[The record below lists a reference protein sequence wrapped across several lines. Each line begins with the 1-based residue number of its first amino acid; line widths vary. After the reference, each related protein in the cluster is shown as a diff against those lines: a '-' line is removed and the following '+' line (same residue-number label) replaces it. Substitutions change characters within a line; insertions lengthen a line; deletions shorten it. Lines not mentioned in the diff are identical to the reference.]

1 MKVFRL
7 WSLMLSATM
16 LFLVACESMDEKDG
30 GKYSLGSTCRIL
42 ESRGNFT
49 SFIKALDRSGYRRL
63 VDGGGLV
70 TVFAPDDAAFG
81 SYLQK
86 KYGTTDVDQVPVEEL
101 TLLVGCHMIQ
111 FAYTTEDFLS
121 FSMVSSDDGTDTG
134 DGSCYKYKTYG
145 RPAIEEYT
153 DPLNRR
159 KVKIFSREKYMPVFS
174 TRMFAKRGISDAEGD
189 YRLLF
194 PDVNWQ
200 GADDRLYAGNAAVTE
215 SGIPTDNGYL
225 YIVDKVMEPA
235 RTIYKEL
242 SDNSSSVDYSLCKGL
257 FDRVSLYKYDAA
269 VSKNYAGAS
278 GDSLFYFYHW
288 KEPLRMSEIPEIASE
303 WTYHD
308 ESGVVFDRGLRY
320 ANNCFLP
327 QDDVLKEYL
336 KNYFSEY
343 GTQTQE
349 DFLDLI
355 PKNAIYHF
363 LRAHVYGTRD
373 LILPSELNMS
383 PVVGVNGEHFNL
395 STSELKDVRYCSN
408 GVIYGMDKI
417 FEPAVFTRLT
427 APLFRYPQFSFYA
440 RAFNTKNMY
449 QQTVDVNNRFS
460 LFIQNDQDLATAGY
474 SSSEGSTTHGD
485 YTFRSKSGNMNAN
498 AVSNLLMSQ
507 FVYGDL
513 PALEETD
520 ARRYFVAKDEK
531 TYFYVK
537 DKALFDY
544 SGKEVSVKATFDTD
558 NGTVYQT
565 DRVIPARA
573 GAYSETGKLPEYQQF
588 KSLMITAGLGNN
600 SGGLVTPIA
609 DGLVFFPTNEAILAA
624 KSARMIPEVVD
635 GDVTELRKYLQ
646 YYFVPLKKNKLNFYL
661 LPGLGPEGATDEA
674 YSGRY
679 VTLSEY
685 QNETD
690 AKTMGIAWNP
700 DVPESLTITDMAGN
714 TITTEPGVIYL
725 RTNCATYSIN
735 TCFDYRTMY
744 GN

>member
-1 MKVFRL
+1 
-7 WSLMLSATM
+7 MLSAAM
-16 LFLVACESMDEKDG
+16 FFLVACESMDEKDG
-30 GKYSLGSTCRIL
+30 GKYSLGTTCRIL

-70 TVFAPDDAAFG
+70 TVFAPDDEAFG
-81 SYLQK
+81 SYLQS
-86 KYGTTDVDQVPVEEL
+86 KYGTSDVDQVPVEDL

-121 FSMVSSDDGTDTG
+121 FSMTSSEDGTDTG

-145 RPAIEEYT
+145 RPAIEDYT
-153 DPLNRR
+153 DPVTRR
-159 KVKIFSREKYMPVFS
+159 KVKLFSREKYMPVFS

-189 YRLLF
+189 YRKFF

-200 GADDRLYAGNAAVTE
+200 GANDRLYAGNAAVIE

-242 SDNSSSVDYSLCKGL
+242 SDNSGVGADYSLCKGL

-269 VSKNYAGAS
+269 VSKNYAASS

-288 KEPLRMSEIPEIASE
+288 KAPERTAEIPEIASE

-320 ANNCFLP
+320 AVNCFLP
-327 QDDVLKEYL
+327 ENEVLEAYLKEYF
-336 KNYFSEY
+336 KEY
-343 GTQTQE
+343 GTQSQE
-349 DFLDLI
+349 DFLSLI
-355 PKNAIYHF
+355 PENAIYHF
-363 LRAHVYGTRD
+363 LRACAFGTQD
-373 LILPSELNMS
+373 LILPSELDKR
-383 PVVGVNGEHFNL
+383 PVVGVNGEQFNI
-395 STSELKDVRYCSN
+395 SSSELKDVRYCTN
-408 GVIYGMDKI
+408 GVIYGMDKV

-427 APLFRYPQFSFYA
+427 APLFRYPQFTFYA
-440 RAFNTKNMY
+440 RAFNIKNMY
-449 QQTVDVNNRFS
+449 QQTVDINNRFT

-474 SSSEGSTTHGD
+474 SSSENSAAHGD

-507 FVYGDL
+507 FVYGALPVLEDADDL
-513 PALEETD
+513 
-520 ARRYFVAKDEK
+520 RYFIAKDEK
-531 TYFYVK
+531 TYFYMK
-537 DKALFDY
+537 NKAIFDY
-544 SGKEVSVKATFDTD
+544 SGKEISVKAAFDTD

-565 DRVIPARA
+565 DRVIPARV
-573 GAYSETGKLPEYQQF
+573 GAYSETGKMPEYQQF

-600 SGGLVTPIA
+600 SGGLVNPIA

-624 KSARMIPEVVD
+624 KAAGMIPEVVD

-646 YYFVPLKKNKLNFYL
+646 YYFVPLKKNRLNFYL
-661 LPGLGPEGATDEA
+661 LPGLGPDGATNEA
-674 YSGRY
+674 YSGTY

-685 QNETD
+685 ATEAD

-700 DVPESLTITDMAGN
+700 DMPEALTVTDMAGN

>member
-1 MKVFRL
+1 M
-7 WSLMLSATM
+7 
-16 LFLVACESMDEKDG
+16 
-30 GKYSLGSTCRIL
+30 
-42 ESRGNFT
+42 
-49 SFIKALDRSGYRRL
+49 
-63 VDGGGLV
+63 DGGGLV

-121 FSMVSSDDGTDTG
+121 FSMVSSDDGTGTG

-235 RTIYKEL
+235 CTIYKEL

-624 KSARMIPEVVD
+624 KSAGMIPEVVD

-714 TITTEPGVIYL
+714 TIMTEPGVIYL

>member
-449 QQTVDVNNRFS
+449 QQTVDENNRFS

-624 KSARMIPEVVD
+624 KSAGMIPEVVD

>member
-1 MKVFRL
+1 
-7 WSLMLSATM
+7 MLSATM

-121 FSMVSSDDGTDTG
+121 FSMVSSDDGTGTG

-235 RTIYKEL
+235 CTIYKEL

-624 KSARMIPEVVD
+624 KSAGMIPEVVD

-714 TITTEPGVIYL
+714 TIMTEPGVIYL

>member
-235 RTIYKEL
+235 CTIYKEL

-449 QQTVDVNNRFS
+449 QQTVDENNRFS

-624 KSARMIPEVVD
+624 KSAGMIPEVVD

>member
-121 FSMVSSDDGTDTG
+121 FSMVSSDDGTDTS

-624 KSARMIPEVVD
+624 KSAGMIPEVVD

>member
-624 KSARMIPEVVD
+624 KSAGMIPEVVD

>member
-30 GKYSLGSTCRIL
+30 GKYSLGSTFRIL

-624 KSARMIPEVVD
+624 KSAGMIPEVVD

-661 LPGLGPEGATDEA
+661 LPGLGPEGATTEA

>member
-427 APLFRYPQFSFYA
+427 APLFRYPQFTFYA

-449 QQTVDVNNRFS
+449 QQTVDMNNRFT

-474 SSSEGSTTHGD
+474 SSSEGSSTHGD

-520 ARRYFVAKDEK
+520 ELRYFVAKDEK
-531 TYFYVK
+531 TYFYIK

-544 SGKEVSVKATFDTD
+544 SGKELSVKASFDTD

-565 DRVIPARA
+565 DRVIPARV
-573 GAYSETGKLPEYQQF
+573 GAYSETGKMPEYQQF

-624 KSARMIPEVVD
+624 KDAGMIPEVVD

-661 LPGLGPEGATDEA
+661 LPGLGPEGATTEA

>member
-1 MKVFRL
+1 
-7 WSLMLSATM
+7 MLSATM

-30 GKYSLGSTCRIL
+30 GKFSLGSTCRIL

-81 SYLQK
+81 SYLQE

-111 FAYTTEDFLS
+111 FAYTPEDFLS

-134 DGSCYKYKTYG
+134 DGACYKYKTYG

-200 GADDRLYAGNAAVTE
+200 GANDRLYAGNAAVTE

-235 RTIYKEL
+235 RTVYKEL
-242 SDNSSSVDYSLCKGL
+242 SDNASSADYSLCKGL
-257 FDRVSLYKYDAA
+257 FDRVSLYKYDAT

-288 KEPLRMSEIPEIASE
+288 KEPARTAEIPEIASE

-327 QDDVLKEYL
+327 QDDVLEEYL

-349 DFLDLI
+349 DFLGLI

-408 GVIYGMDKI
+408 GVIYGMDKV
-417 FEPAVFTRLT
+417 FEPAVFTCLT
-427 APLFRYPQFSFYA
+427 APLFRYPQFTFYA

-449 QQTVDVNNRFS
+449 QQTVDMNNRFT

-474 SSSEGSTTHGD
+474 SSSEGSSTHGD

-520 ARRYFVAKDEK
+520 ELRYFVAKDEK
-531 TYFYVK
+531 TYFYIK
-537 DKALFDY
+537 NKALFDY
-544 SGKEVSVKATFDTD
+544 SGKELSVKASFDTD
-558 NGTVYQT
+558 NGTVFQT
-565 DRVIPARA
+565 DRVIPARV
-573 GAYSETGKLPEYQQF
+573 GAYSETGKMPEYQQF

-624 KSARMIPEVVD
+624 KDAGMIPEVVD

-661 LPGLGPEGATDEA
+661 LPGLGPEGATTEA

>member
-1 MKVFRL
+1 
-7 WSLMLSATM
+7 MLSATM

-474 SSSEGSTTHGD
+474 SSSEGFTTHGD

-624 KSARMIPEVVD
+624 KSAGMIPEVVD

>member
-1 MKVFRL
+1 
-7 WSLMLSATM
+7 MLSATM

-134 DGSCYKYKTYG
+134 DGACYKYKTYG

-624 KSARMIPEVVD
+624 KSAGMIPEVVD

>member
-121 FSMVSSDDGTDTG
+121 FSMVSSDDGTDTS

-449 QQTVDVNNRFS
+449 QQTVDENNRFS

-624 KSARMIPEVVD
+624 KSAGMIPEVVD

>member
-121 FSMVSSDDGTDTG
+121 FSMVSSDDGTGTG

-235 RTIYKEL
+235 CTIYKEL

-624 KSARMIPEVVD
+624 KSAGMIPEVVD

-714 TITTEPGVIYL
+714 TIMTEPGVIYL

>member
-242 SDNSSSVDYSLCKGL
+242 SDNSSSVDYSFCKGL

-449 QQTVDVNNRFS
+449 QQTVDENNRFS

-624 KSARMIPEVVD
+624 KSAGMIPEVVD

>member
-1 MKVFRL
+1 
-7 WSLMLSATM
+7 MLSATM

-449 QQTVDVNNRFS
+449 QQTVDENNRFS

-624 KSARMIPEVVD
+624 KSAGMIPEVVD

>member
-449 QQTVDVNNRFS
+449 QQTVDENNRFS

-624 KSARMIPEVVD
+624 KSAGMIPEVVD

-714 TITTEPGVIYL
+714 TIMTEPGVIYL

>member
-1 MKVFRL
+1 
-7 WSLMLSATM
+7 MLSATM

>member
-1 MKVFRL
+1 M
-7 WSLMLSATM
+7 
-16 LFLVACESMDEKDG
+16 
-30 GKYSLGSTCRIL
+30 
-42 ESRGNFT
+42 
-49 SFIKALDRSGYRRL
+49 
-63 VDGGGLV
+63 
-70 TVFAPDDAAFG
+70 
-81 SYLQK
+81 
-86 KYGTTDVDQVPVEEL
+86 
-101 TLLVGCHMIQ
+101 
-111 FAYTTEDFLS
+111 
-121 FSMVSSDDGTDTG
+121 
-134 DGSCYKYKTYG
+134 
-145 RPAIEEYT
+145 
-153 DPLNRR
+153 
-159 KVKIFSREKYMPVFS
+159 
-174 TRMFAKRGISDAEGD
+174 
-189 YRLLF
+189 
-194 PDVNWQ
+194 
-200 GADDRLYAGNAAVTE
+200 
-215 SGIPTDNGYL
+215 
-225 YIVDKVMEPA
+225 
-235 RTIYKEL
+235 
-242 SDNSSSVDYSLCKGL
+242 
-257 FDRVSLYKYDAA
+257 
-269 VSKNYAGAS
+269 
-278 GDSLFYFYHW
+278 
-288 KEPLRMSEIPEIASE
+288 
-303 WTYHD
+303 
-308 ESGVVFDRGLRY
+308 
-320 ANNCFLP
+320 
-327 QDDVLKEYL
+327 LKEYL

-624 KSARMIPEVVD
+624 KSAGMIPEVVD